1 MLKMD
6 HLNVD
11 LLSYFHHHINKNLFK
26 HRRLHVRLGEY
37 NTETTTDCDQDNDC
51 STNQHVDILVEQ
63 AIPHEGF
70 DDSSANRHNDIA
82 LIRLSRNV
90 DYGDFIKPV
99 CMPWVVN
106 GVQRTFSA
114 GTNLTVA
121 GWGRTLLGE

>member
-1 MLKMD
+1 M
-6 HLNVD
+6 
-11 LLSYFHHHINKNLFK
+11 
-26 HRRLHVRLGEY
+26 
-37 NTETTTDCDQDNDC
+37 
-51 STNQHVDILVEQ
+51 EQ

-70 DDSSANRHNDIA
+70 DDSSVNRHNDIA

-99 CMPWVVN
+99 CMPWVIVN